1 MIWSSTFITCD
12 ECGKRVFIG
21 DDCFEYM
28 NQYLCET
35 CYDEKLEQQKED
47 ARIEVNDS
55 NFDLE
60 KED

>member
-21 DDCFEYM
+21 DDCFEH
-28 NQYLCET
+28 NTQYLCET

-55 NFDLE
+55 KFDLE

>member
-1 MIWSSTFITCD
+1 MIWSSDFITCD
-12 ECGKRVFIG
+12 ECGERVHVG
-21 DDCFEYM
+21 DDCFEY
-28 NQYLCET
+28 NNEYLCET

-47 ARIEVNDS
+47 ARTEVNDS

>member
-1 MIWSSTFITCD
+1 MIWSSDFIICD
-12 ECGKRVFIG
+12 ECGKRVRVG
-21 DDCFEYM
+21 EDCFEY
-28 NQYLCET
+28 NNEYLCET
-35 CYDEKLEQQKED
+35 CYDEKLEQQKKD